1 MLIPFRS
8 NYALV
13 SMILL
18 IKHHC
23 YILNPLSYMH
33 PSIKTSFAPPRE
45 TAVVLACSAKFGKI
59 CEFLEKKKA
68 KISAIFNENFEIRE
82 RCKGVHCV
90 DLGESFP
97 TSSYLQKSASIQP
110 RTSLVKFA
118 RSPCTHPPKLNLF
131 LRLQLLTLCLRPI
144 AGGVLFRVAP

>member
-23 YILNPLSYMH
+23 YILNTLSYMH

-45 TAVVLACSAKFGKI
+45 TAVVLACSGNSENLGRNLGNLGNFGNLGDAGNPGNPGILGKFGNV
-59 CEFLEKKKA
+59 ENHWLVF
-68 KISAIFNENFEIRE
+68 IFW
-82 RCKGVHCV
+82 
-90 DLGESFP
+90 L
-97 TSSYLQKSASIQP
+97 
-110 RTSLVKFA
+110 
-118 RSPCTHPPKLNLF
+118 
-131 LRLQLLTLCLRPI
+131 
-144 AGGVLFRVAP
+144 AGILK